1 MLDGLNEME
10 AEMEPCGFE
19 YTLVRVEA
27 KVEKEE
33 SVVQQTDAE
42 SCKLHLWWEILQV
55 KFQRRELIWG
65 NICIALKL
73 YGVQ

>member
-42 SCKLHLWWEILQV
+42 SRKLHL
-55 KFQRRELIWG
+55 
-65 NICIALKL
+65 
-73 YGVQ
+73 